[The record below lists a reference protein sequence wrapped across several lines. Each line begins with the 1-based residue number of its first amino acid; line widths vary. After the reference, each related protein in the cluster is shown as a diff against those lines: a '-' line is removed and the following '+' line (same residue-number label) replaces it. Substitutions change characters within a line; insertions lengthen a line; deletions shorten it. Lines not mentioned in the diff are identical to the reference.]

1 MRSAA
6 TRSGAAIDVTY
17 TSEHGEVRTPLGDV
31 SLTSQAGELI
41 VEVVAATEAD
51 LASLKTRSA
60 RNLERFARRESLR
73 VAWTD
78 LEPAIVTMTR
88 RTRA

>member
-1 MRSAA
+1 M
-6 TRSGAAIDVTY
+6 TY

-31 SLTSQAGELI
+31 SLTAHAGELI
-41 VEVVAATEAD
+41 VEVVAETEAD

-78 LEPAIVTMTR
+78 REPAIATTTCR
-88 RTRA
+88 SRA